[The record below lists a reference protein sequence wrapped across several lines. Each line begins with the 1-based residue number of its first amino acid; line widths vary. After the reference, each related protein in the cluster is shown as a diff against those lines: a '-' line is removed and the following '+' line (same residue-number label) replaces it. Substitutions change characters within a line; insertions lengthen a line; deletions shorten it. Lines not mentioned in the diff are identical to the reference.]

1 MLIRIQDLMTR
12 WKSGRSNRNGRPS
25 VEDTLS
31 MVETLSNRVQTETEK
46 EIAKM
51 ETALGITISEEFK
64 EDLYSLLAPHFDTMC
79 RWHREEGEKGVQ
91 STIKMYRATAQEA
104 VAYYAIY
111 RMGKPFQDV
120 SSAYTK
126 ATSDKLDNPMSF
138 LCEELFPEVK

>member
-1 MLIRIQDLMTR
+1 MLTRIQDLMTR
-12 WKSGRSNRNGRPS
+12 WKNRKGRPS

-31 MVETLSNRVQTETEK
+31 MIETLSNRVQTETEK
-46 EIAKM
+46 EIAKI
-51 ETALGITISEEFK
+51 EKALGITVPEDFK
-64 EDLYSLLAPHFDTMC
+64 VELYELLAPHFNTLC
-79 RWHREEGEKGVQ
+79 RWYREEGEKEVQ

-126 ATSDKLDNPMSF
+126 ATNGKLDNPMSF